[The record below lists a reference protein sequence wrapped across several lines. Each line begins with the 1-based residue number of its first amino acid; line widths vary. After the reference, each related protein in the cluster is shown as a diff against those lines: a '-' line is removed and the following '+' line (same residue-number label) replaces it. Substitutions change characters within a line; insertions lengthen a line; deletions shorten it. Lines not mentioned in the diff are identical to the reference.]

1 MNLFRRLL
9 TILLATTLAPLSA
22 GQDQATTLLAACRNA
37 DVVVRATVLGASDPS
52 PDFHRLEFR
61 SDEVLK
67 GQVGARFPLMEPSG
81 ACCGR
86 LLFTL
91 VPGDTC
97 LLFLKRT
104 GPLLHPFGGGR
115 GVAVPT
121 DDLLAHVRAL
131 LAPTDDA
138 AVANLL
144 AASLQAPEP
153 RVAHDAALALAGL
166 PTVTLADG
174 PRASFD
180 RTLAHAVAEGRTT
193 APSLCELAVR
203 LGDTAVIDTLL
214 PHYLAAAHADRRE
227 LLRRTL
233 LRLPAGEVGNRLP
246 MFLDPAGADA
256 VRGAELLVGMPDAE
270 AQSGLERLLQQNSHP
285 RIQLCLAEVSLRS
298 SGRAA
303 QLGNATPSAVTTVA
317 EQRRRTQKSFRAIRP
332 GQP

>member
-1 MNLFRRLL
+1 MNLLRRLL
-9 TILLATTLAPLSA
+9 PFLLATTLAPLAS
-22 GQDQATTLLAACRNA
+22 GQEQATTLHLACRTA
-37 DVVVRATVLGASDPS
+37 DVVVRATVLAASDPS

-67 GQVGARFPLMEPSG
+67 GQVGPRFALLEPSG

-91 VPGDTC
+91 QPGDSC

-121 DDLLAHVRAL
+121 DELLTHVRAL
-131 LAPTDDA
+131 LAAPDDT

-144 AASLQAPEP
+144 AASLEASEP
-153 RVAHDAALALAGL
+153 RVASDAALALAGM
-166 PTVTLADG
+166 PTVTLAAG
-174 PRASFD
+174 PRATFE
-180 RTLAHAVAEGRTT
+180 RVLAQAVTDGRTT

-203 LGDTAVIDTLL
+203 LGDDAVIDTLL
-214 PHYLAAAHADRRE
+214 PHYLSASRADRRE

-246 MFLDPAGADA
+246 MFLDPSTTTVMRA
-256 VRGAELLVGMPDAE
+256 AELLVDLPE
-270 AQSGLERLLQQNSHP
+270 AQARRGLELLLQQHPHP
-285 RIQLCLAEVSLRS
+285 RVQLSLAEVLLRNDQ
-298 SGRAA
+298 RAA
-303 QLGNATPSAVTTVA
+303 ELDGATPAAVRAVA
-317 EQRRRTQKSFRAIRP
+317 EQRQRDQKRFRAIRP

>member
-1 MNLFRRLL
+1 MNIRRHLL
-9 TILLATTLAPLSA
+9 PFLLATTLAPMA
-22 GQDQATTLLAACRNA
+22 HGQEQATTLHAACRSA
-37 DVVVRATVLGASDPS
+37 DVVVRATVLSASDPN

-67 GQVGARFPLMEPSG
+67 GQVGARFLLLEPSG

-91 VPGDTC
+91 QPGDDC

-104 GPLLHPFGGGR
+104 GPRLHPFGGGR
-115 GVAVPT
+115 GVAVPS

-131 LAPTDDA
+131 LAAPDDL

-144 AASLQAPEP
+144 AASLEAPEP
-153 RVAHDAALALAGL
+153 RVAGDAALALAGM
-166 PTVTLADG
+166 PTVALAAG
-174 PRASFD
+174 PRATFD
-180 RTLAHAVAEGRTT
+180 RVLAQAVTDGRTT

-214 PHYLAAAHADRRE
+214 QRYLGAARPDRRE

-246 MFLDPAGADA
+246 MFLDQSTTTS
-256 VRGAELLVGMPDAE
+256 VRAAELLVDLPAAE
-270 AQSGLERLLQQNSHP
+270 ARRGLEQLLQQNPHP
-285 RIQLCLAEVSLRS
+285 RVQLSLVEVLLRS
-298 SGRAA
+298 DLQAA
-303 QLGNATPSAVTTVA
+303 QLGDATPTAVRAVA
-317 EQRRRTQKSFRAIRP
+317 EQRQRDHKRFRAIRP

>member
-1 MNLFRRLL
+1 MNVLRHLFPF
-9 TILLATTLAPLSA
+9 LLATTLAPLA
-22 GQDQATTLLAACRNA
+22 HGQEQATTLHAACRTA

-67 GQVGARFPLMEPSG
+67 GQVGPRFALLEPSG

-91 VPGDTC
+91 QPGDSC

-131 LAPTDDA
+131 LAAPDDT

-144 AASLQAPEP
+144 AASLDANEP
-153 RVAHDAALALAGL
+153 RVAGDAALALAGM
-166 PTVTLADG
+166 PTVTLAAG
-174 PRASFD
+174 PRATFD
-180 RTLAHAVAEGRTT
+180 RVLAEAVTDGRTT

-203 LGDTAVIDTLL
+203 LGDDAVIDTLL
-214 PHYLAAAHADRRE
+214 PRYLGTARTDRRE

-233 LRLPAGEVGNRLP
+233 LRLPADEVGNRLP
-246 MFLDPAGADA
+246 MFLDPSTTTS
-256 VRGAELLVGMPDAE
+256 VRAAELLVDLPDTQARR
-270 AQSGLERLLQQNSHP
+270 GLEQLLQQNPHP
-285 RIQLCLAEVSLRS
+285 RIQLSLVEVLLR
-298 SGRAA
+298 GNLQAA
-303 QLGNATPSAVTTVA
+303 QLADPTPSAVRAVA
-317 EQRRRTQKSFRAIRP
+317 EQRQRDPKRFRAIRP

>member
-9 TILLATTLAPLSA
+9 PSLLATALSPLAP
-22 GQDQATTLLAACRNA
+22 GQEQATTLLAACRTA

-52 PDFHRLEFR
+52 PDLHRLEFR

-67 GQVGARFPLMEPSG
+67 GQVGARFPLLEPSG

-91 VPGDTC
+91 QPGDTC
-97 LLFLKRT
+97 LLFLQRT

-115 GVAVPT
+115 GVAVPS
-121 DDLLAHVRAL
+121 DDLLAHVRSL
-131 LAPTDDA
+131 LAAPDDT

-153 RVAHDAALALAGL
+153 RVASDAALALAGL
-166 PTVTLADG
+166 PTVALAAGPRATFDQTLAD
-174 PRASFD
+174 
-180 RTLAHAVAEGRTT
+180 AVTEGRTT

-203 LGDTAVIDTLL
+203 LGDATVIDTLL
-214 PHYLAAAHADRRE
+214 PHYLGAARADRRE

-233 LRLPAGEVGNRLP
+233 LRLPAGEVSNRLP
-246 MFLDPAGADA
+246 LFLDPTTTTSLRA
-256 VRGAELLVGMPDAE
+256 AELLVDLPSAE
-270 AQSGLERLLQQNSHP
+270 ARSGLERLLQQNPHP
-285 RIQLCLAEVSLRS
+285 RVQMCLVEVLLRS
-298 SGRAA
+298 DVQAA
-303 QLGNATPSAVTTVA
+303 QLADTTPTAVTTVS
-317 EQRRRTQKSFRAIRP
+317 EQRLRTPKRFRAIRP

>member
-1 MNLFRRLL
+1 MNVFRRLL
-9 TILLATTLAPLSA
+9 PFLLATTLAPLA
-22 GQDQATTLLAACRNA
+22 HGQDQATTLHAACRIA

-67 GQVGARFPLMEPSG
+67 GQVGAQFALLEPSG

-91 VPGDTC
+91 QPGDTC

-131 LAPTDDA
+131 LAAPDDA

-144 AASLQAPEP
+144 AASLDANEP
-153 RVAHDAALALAGL
+153 RVANDAALALAGMA
-166 PTVTLADG
+166 TVTLQAG
-174 PRASFD
+174 PRATFD
-180 RTLAHAVAEGRTT
+180 RVLAQAVTDGRTT

-203 LGDTAVIDTLL
+203 LCDAAVIDTLL
-214 PHYLAAAHADRRE
+214 PQYLGAARADRRE

-246 MFLDPAGADA
+246 MFLDPSTTTA
-256 VRGAELLVGMPDAE
+256 VRAAELLVDLPDAE
-270 AQSGLERLLQQNSHP
+270 ARRGLELLLQQNPHP
-285 RIQLCLAEVSLRS
+285 RVQLSLVEVQLR
-298 SGRAA
+298 GNQRHA
-303 QLGNATPSAVTTVA
+303 QLADPTPTAVRAVA
-317 EQRRRTQKSFRAIRP
+317 EQRQRDPKRFRAIRP
-332 GQP
+332 SQP

>member
-1 MNLFRRLL
+1 MNVFQRLL
-9 TILLATTLAPLSA
+9 PFLLATALAPLA
-22 GQDQATTLLAACRNA
+22 QGQDQATTLLVACRSA

-67 GQVGARFPLMEPSG
+67 GQVGARFPLLEPSG

-91 VPGDTC
+91 QPGDTC

-115 GVAVPT
+115 GTAVPT

-131 LAPTDDA
+131 LAAPDDT

-144 AASLQAPEP
+144 AASLEAPEP
-153 RVAHDAALALAGL
+153 RVGSDAALALAGM
-166 PTVTLADG
+166 PTVALAAG
-174 PRASFD
+174 PRATFD
-180 RTLAHAVAEGRTT
+180 RVLAQAVTDGRAT

-203 LGDTAVIDTLL
+203 LGDDVVIDTLL
-214 PHYLAAAHADRRE
+214 PRYLGAARADRRE

-246 MFLDPAGADA
+246 MFLDPSTTTS
-256 VRGAELLVGMPDAE
+256 VRAAELLVDLPDAE
-270 AQSGLERLLQQNSHP
+270 ARRGLEQLLQQNPHP
-285 RIQLCLAEVSLRS
+285 RVQLSLVEVQLRTNQ
-298 SGRAA
+298 RAA
-303 QLGNATPSAVTTVA
+303 QLADPSPTAVRAVA
-317 EQRRRTQKSFRAIRP
+317 EQRQREPRRFRAIRP